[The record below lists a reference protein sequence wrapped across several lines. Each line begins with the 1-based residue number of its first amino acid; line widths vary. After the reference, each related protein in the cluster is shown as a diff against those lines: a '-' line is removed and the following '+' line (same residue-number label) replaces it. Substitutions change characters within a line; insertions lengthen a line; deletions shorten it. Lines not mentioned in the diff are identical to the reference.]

1 MATFPTFH
9 FPGAGIQ
16 SSGAFAP
23 AQIDFSKIGQI
34 ADSYYDAQNNR
45 MKREAFQEQQAAARA
60 ERDRQNQVR
69 QVFAQGLP
77 RDAQGNIDYS
87 AASERLLALDPN
99 QGVDFLKMGSQEAD
113 RRHSREFDREKFNAD
128 QAYRQQQL
136 GLQREQLA
144 PSDVREYQFYAGQE
158 REAGRA
164 PKPYDEW
171 KRTSASSSYGK
182 SGTIVQDANGN
193 FYSVQFGSD
202 GNQIVKPLAFPGGAA
217 TPATVPQAGGAMVP
231 APPPVPLTPARGV
244 SEVDTGTGTR
254 IIDKATGKDVREIDK
269 NLVEAERQKV
279 VGKETGEGQMSLPK
293 LERALRSYEIKDK
306 SVNYFIDTA
315 MKQAGP
321 WTTGFVGNVGSFVA
335 GTPAHDLSKTLTAIR
350 ANLGFET
357 LQDMRDNSPTGGAL
371 GQVTEMELELLQSAW
386 GSVLQ
391 SQSEEQLKSNLAHV
405 KQIKAEFLQLK
416 RDAYQQDVAR
426 FGRGNV
432 PPLGAE
438 PAAPPAGNGGWSLQ
452 RIE

>member
-136 GLQREQLA
+136 ALEREKLTANRRDTATREQYLNQVGIDPNSVEGQTFLLTGKLPAAAYQNLAQEQRKARTGQKIAEGLQNLNLMTEQYNDPAFLNSLGPIQGSTPDGLIDSALINSARLYGEIGNWYEGGNATPNEVRNNIVGATEALA
-144 PSDVREYQFYAGQE
+144 AAIKPLIRGPGEGVWTDADQARLVSIVGDLSQSRNKEEFRRRLNAVRDRVQANFGLEIPFDAFGSAPNAPQGASGNSQAINDARRAIE
-158 REAGRA
+158 MGAPREAVIQRLRENGID
-164 PKPYDEW
+164 P
-171 KRTSASSSYGK
+171 
-182 SGTIVQDANGN
+182 SG
-193 FYSVQFGSD
+193 
-202 GNQIVKPLAFPGGAA
+202 L
-217 TPATVPQAGGAMVP
+217 
-231 APPPVPLTPARGV
+231 
-244 SEVDTGTGTR
+244 
-254 IIDKATGKDVREIDK
+254 
-269 NLVEAERQKV
+269 
-279 VGKETGEGQMSLPK
+279 
-293 LERALRSYEIKDK
+293 
-306 SVNYFIDTA
+306 
-315 MKQAGP
+315 
-321 WTTGFVGNVGSFVA
+321 
-335 GTPAHDLSKTLTAIR
+335 
-350 ANLGFET
+350 
-357 LQDMRDNSPTGGAL
+357 
-371 GQVTEMELELLQSAW
+371 
-386 GSVLQ
+386 
-391 SQSEEQLKSNLAHV
+391 
-405 KQIKAEFLQLK
+405 
-416 RDAYQQDVAR
+416 
-426 FGRGNV
+426 
-432 PPLGAE
+432 
-438 PAAPPAGNGGWSLQ
+438 
-452 RIE
+452 

>member
-45 MKREAFQEQQAAARA
+45 MKRDAFQEQQAAARA

-136 GLQREQLA
+136 GLEREQLA

-158 REAGRA
+158 REAGRS
-164 PKPYDEW
+164 PMPYNEW
-171 KRTSASSSYGK
+171 KRTAASSSFSK
-182 SGTIVQDANGN
+182 SGTIVQGN
-193 FYSVQFGSD
+193 DGKFYSVQFGSD
-202 GNQIVKPLAFPGGAA
+202 GARKIEPLELGGS
-217 TPATVPQAGGAMVP
+217 
-231 APPPVPLTPARGV
+231 APVALTPSRGV

-254 IIDKATGKDVREIDK
+254 IIDKATGRDVREIDK
-269 NLVEAERQKV
+269 DIAGAESAKV
-279 VGKETGEGQMSLPK
+279 VGKETGEGRMALPK
-293 LERALRSYEIKDK
+293 VQRALQTYEFKSEAVNNLIDK
-306 SVNYFIDTA
+306 A
-315 MKQAGP
+315 LQQAGP
-321 WTTGFVGNVGSFVA
+321 WSTGFVGQITDFVG

-371 GQVTEMELELLQSAW
+371 GQVSNTENELLQSTW
-386 GSVLQ
+386 GSLMQ
-391 SQSEEQLKSNLAHV
+391 SQSADQLRQNLQNI
-405 KQIKAEFLQLK
+405 KQIRDRFAVLK
-416 RDAYQQDVAR
+416 REAYAQDVAR
-426 FGRGNV
+426 FGSENV
-432 PPLGAE
+432 PNPNAQSSRPRARNPQTGQVVE
-438 PAAPPAGNGGWSLQ
+438 FNGSEWVPVQ
-452 RIE
+452 